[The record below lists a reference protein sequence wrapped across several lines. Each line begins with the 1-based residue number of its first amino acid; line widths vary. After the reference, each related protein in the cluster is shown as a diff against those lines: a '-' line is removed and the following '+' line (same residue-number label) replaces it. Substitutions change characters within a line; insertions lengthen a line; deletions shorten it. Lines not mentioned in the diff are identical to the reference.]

1 MQRKSDEKILNQYKE
16 FCNREYNDAVRAIK
30 NKWFKP
36 KEVINGAIDRCLGVA
51 QFVQLIGV
59 NYEDSDIVY
68 SETEAKLEEL
78 RGLRVDK

>member
-1 MQRKSDEKILNQYKE
+1 MQRKSDEKILNQYKNY
-16 FCNREYNDAVRAIK
+16 CNREYEDAVRAIG

-36 KEVINGAIDRCLGVA
+36 KEVVDNAIDRCLGVA

-59 NYEDSDIVY
+59 TYEDSDMIY

-78 RGLRVDK
+78 RG

>member
-16 FCNREYNDAVRAIK
+16 FCNREYKDAVRAIG

-51 QFVQLIGV
+51 QFVQFIGV

-68 SETEAKLEEL
+68 SEIEAKLEEL
-78 RGLRVDK
+78 RGLRVDN

>member
-16 FCNREYNDAVRAIK
+16 FCNREYKDAVRAIE

-59 NYEDSDIVY
+59 NYEDSDIIY